1 MALKEIAGPQADWS
15 VLRRSG
21 LLCKTLFWIWNF
33 RGHFT
38 ENHRRQIPFHSIRFV
53 SIRFDSILFD
63 LIRSGLVE
71 PSVCALCI
79 ADSKKSDKPK
89 RPKSMKQTAVRQ
101 VSNIIQIQ
109 MEFSYQPFFRH
120 FLCMTEPNQH
130 NIGNDLLNWLCH
142 TYTYH
147 QKVTYAKR
155 IKSNLANYVKLIWG
169 NISSRM
175 GTIWKSF
182 SCF

>member
-1 MALKEIAGPQADWS
+1 MSFGEVVCYAKHFFGYEIFGGILQKII
-15 VLRRSG
+15 VGR
-21 LLCKTLFWIWNF
+21 
-33 RGHFT
+33 
-38 ENHRRQIPFHSIRFV
+38 FH

-142 TYTYH
+142 TYTT
-147 QKVTYAKR
+147 K
-155 IKSNLANYVKLIWG
+155 KSLMR
-169 NISSRM
+169 SE
-175 GTIWKSF
+175 
-182 SCF
+182 